1 YVVKVTDPDNNEAFL
16 RANQG
21 NRSSSFS
28 ATSSFYALKHSG
40 IDPDLAGEELQDA
53 GGIAG
58 IAFELEEIQLKGF
71 FDEGGGAAVHDH
83 FSILATAGSLTLQVG
98 PNEGDDHRVT
108 FSVDDMGSDALG
120 IGGGFDVST
129 QQAAFTIIDGGLVD
143 TAINRVSKQRGR
155 LGAVQNR
162 LEHTI
167 KNLGVTKEN
176 LQSSESRIRDADMA
190 KEMME
195 FTKFQIMLQAG
206 TAMLAQ
212 ANTIPQNV
220 LQLLG

>member
-1 YVVKVTDPDNNEAFL
+1 
-16 RANQG
+16 
-21 NRSSSFS
+21 
-28 ATSSFYALKHSG
+28 
-40 IDPDLAGEELQDA
+40 
-53 GGIAG
+53 
-58 IAFELEEIQLKGF
+58 
-71 FDEGGGAAVHDH
+71 
-83 FSILATAGSLTLQVG
+83 VG

-108 FSVDDMGSDALG
+108 FTVNDMGSSALG
-120 IGGGFDVST
+120 LGEGVDVST
-129 QQAAFTIIDGGLVD
+129 QQAAFDVIDAGTIDS
-143 TAINRVSKQRGR
+143 AINRVSKQRGQ

-190 KEMME
+190 GEMME
-195 FTKFQIMLQAG
+195 FTKYQIMMQAG

-212 ANTIPQNV
+212 ANQIPQNV